1 MAIARAVLEYCADR
15 KKLGAKTMFA
25 THYHELSSLEGEIEG
40 VRNYNISAKKQGGTL
55 VFLRKIIRGAA
66 DDSYGIEVAKLAGL
80 PDAVVN
86 KAKAYLKELE
96 EQGMSS
102 LPEHQEAGSGQI
114 SFADVG
120 VDEVRR
126 ILDATDLNTL
136 TPLEAMNL
144 LCDLQK
150 KARA

>member
-1 MAIARAVLEYCADR
+1 M
-15 KKLGAKTMFA
+15 
-25 THYHELSSLEGEIEG
+25 
-40 VRNYNISAKKQGGTL
+40 
-55 VFLRKIIRGAA
+55 
-66 DDSYGIEVAKLAGL
+66 
-80 PDAVVN
+80 VN

-96 EQGMSS
+96 TEGVSS
-102 LPEHQEAGSGQI
+102 LPEHRESSGQI
-114 SFADVG
+114 SFIDVG

-144 LCDLQK
+144 LCELQK